1 LDCLDIGI
9 GKKADANYVLAMIK
23 LSRIGKVIGLL
34 SISMLA
40 FAPLRAATLPGI
52 VKQSVDILD
61 ARQGTTEPIPLA
73 ELAKARGV
81 AITDIT
87 KGGFIIGGTGGDGV
101 VLVKIKKGLSGA
113 VGMTSWS
120 APIPVS
126 FSGGSFGAQIGGS
139 NTKAIILLNSDKAV
153 QVFTHPGKL
162 AWNAQAVG
170 TAGADTKKEGEGG
183 LLSDVDVKIYK
194 IDSGVY
200 GGATFGGS
208 SLRIQDDTIKAAY
221 GANIYVRDIIEGKVK
236 VPEYAGKLV
245 NLLDGKR

>member
-1 LDCLDIGI
+1 MVYST
-9 GKKADANYVLAMIK
+9 YVLAMIK
-23 LSRIGKVIGLL
+23 LSKIGKIVGLGVVG
-34 SISMLA
+34 MLA
-40 FAPLRAATLPGI
+40 FSAVSSLRAAALPDL
-52 VKQSVDILD
+52 VKQSVDILS
-61 ARQGTTEPIPLA
+61 ARQGTTSPIPA
-73 ELAKARGV
+73 DELAKAKGV

-162 AWNAQAVG
+162 AWNAQADG
-170 TAGADTKKEGEGG
+170 TAGADTAKEGEGG
-183 LLSDVDVKIYK
+183 LLSDVDVKMYK
-194 IDSGVY
+194 ADSGVY

-208 SLRIQDDTIKAAY
+208 SLSIQDDTIKAAY

-236 VPEYAGKLV
+236 VPEYAEKLTK
-245 NLLDGKR
+245 LLDGKR